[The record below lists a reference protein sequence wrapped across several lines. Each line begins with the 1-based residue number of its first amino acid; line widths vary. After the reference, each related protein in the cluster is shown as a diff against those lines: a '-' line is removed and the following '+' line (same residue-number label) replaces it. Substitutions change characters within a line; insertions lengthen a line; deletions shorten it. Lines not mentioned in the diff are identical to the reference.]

1 MWKCGSSLKR
11 LGLRPVTICSNRQK
25 ASAISHVLRS
35 DIPQIYHH
43 IRDQNRS
50 NIQRLKIKYDALLHR
65 AMMGGGKKGIEN
77 HVKRNK
83 KLLIRDRI
91 RLLLDENEPTLE
103 LSALAG
109 LDLEYGDV
117 PCAGVVTMIGK
128 VNGIWCMIVANDA
141 TIKGGTIFPITLKK
155 QLRAQEI
162 AKENRLPTI
171 YLVDSGGGFL
181 PLQAQIF
188 NEGGKCFYNE
198 AVMSAA
204 AIPQAAIVCGSCT
217 AGGAYVPAMAE
228 ESVILHKTGTIF
240 LGGPPL
246 VFAATG
252 ERITSEELGGA
263 TLHCKVS
270 GCTDHFAQTE
280 EDAIITMRDIVA
292 TMNQQEEINEDTY
305 EEPLCD
311 VSLLNDLAPCK
322 MNGYQLDGRHML
334 ACVLD
339 GSRFH
344 EFKKYYGPT
353 LITGFGLVKGKL
365 AGFAVSNGRITES
378 TALKGS
384 HFTQLC
390 SQRKI
395 PMVFLQNFSQD
406 STHPPVHTLEQSSK
420 LIKAQCQLMQ
430 AIACSTSPSI
440 TITTGGICG
449 SLESHSL
456 GSLAMGSRFHFVYPN
471 VRVGGYSPE
480 YMADTMQNTKDKQ
493 HDYLEQFMTETDS
506 FHAAARIRNDGVIL
520 PFDTRDII
528 NKCLRIF
535 KQNNEISVT
544 DLQKTLRM

>member
-1 MWKCGSSLKR
+1 
-11 LGLRPVTICSNRQK
+11 
-25 ASAISHVLRS
+25 
-35 DIPQIYHH
+35 
-43 IRDQNRS
+43 
-50 NIQRLKIKYDALLHR
+50 
-65 AMMGGGKKGIEN
+65 MGGGKKGIEN

-188 NEGGKCFYNE
+188 NEENSCGKCFYNE

-292 TMNQQEEINEDTY
+292 TMNQQENITVNEDTY

-395 PMVFLQNFSQD
+395 PMVFLQNLTGCKFFFGWNI
-406 STHPPVHTLEQSSK
+406 QSSK